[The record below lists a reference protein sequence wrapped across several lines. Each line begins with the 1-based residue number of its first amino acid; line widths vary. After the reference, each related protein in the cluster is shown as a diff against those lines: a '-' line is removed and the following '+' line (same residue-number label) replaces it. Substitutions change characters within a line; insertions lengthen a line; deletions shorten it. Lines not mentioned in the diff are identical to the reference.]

1 MCPPLKRAQAV
12 KISDAKEPH
21 ISENVRKVETKKR
34 NSYASQKCSRSAA
47 KWEAAPT
54 SGNISTHPMTGS
66 PNTSKTLCLRVL
78 LCAATLF
85 ALCTSNNVG
94 LSFLPL
100 PLVADHQTEVQKLT
114 DREQLSRAPSHS
126 DTQSVR
132 VPITTYSQK
141 REAKQPHSQPLAVT
155 LKTRSVVSNDT
166 RVSAEFNSA
175 VQLYVSALASQP
187 PGRAPPV

>member
-1 MCPPLKRAQAV
+1 MLSP
-12 KISDAKEPH
+12 IH
-21 ISENVRKVETKKR
+21 
-34 NSYASQKCSRSAA
+34 YSRWVQSS
-47 KWEAAPT
+47 T

-66 PNTSKTLCLRVL
+66 PNTSRKLYLRVV

-100 PLVADHQTEVQKLT
+100 PLHADHQIEVRAT
-114 DREQLSRAPSHS
+114 DQFQLSRAPSQS

-141 REAKQPHSQPLAVT
+141 REVKQPHSQPFAGT
-155 LKTRSVVSNDT
+155 LKTGFIVSDDT
-166 RVSAEFNSA
+166 RVFAEFNSA
-175 VQLYVSALASQP
+175 VHLYVCALASQP
-187 PGRAPPV
+187 PGRAPPI